1 MRILIAD
8 DHPFTLLGTKNFV
21 ESLGYNVDFLAENG
35 IVAYNYIIANQ
46 PNIAILDINMPGMD
60 GLEILE
66 KISKLKMATKVILIT
81 MHKEMTILRRANEFG
96 VSGFI
101 LKENALDELQN
112 CLLTVLNGQQYLSKN
127 LFKDLLLDKTQ
138 VIDDQI
144 SRLSFTEKKIL
155 ELIAKQ
161 KTTKQISELLFI
173 AEKTV
178 EGHRT
183 NIIKKLDL
191 PKEKNV
197 LLKWATKHF
206 DF

>member
-1 MRILIAD
+1 
-8 DHPFTLLGTKNFV
+8 V

-81 MHKEMTILRRANEFG
+81 MHKEMTIFRRANEFG